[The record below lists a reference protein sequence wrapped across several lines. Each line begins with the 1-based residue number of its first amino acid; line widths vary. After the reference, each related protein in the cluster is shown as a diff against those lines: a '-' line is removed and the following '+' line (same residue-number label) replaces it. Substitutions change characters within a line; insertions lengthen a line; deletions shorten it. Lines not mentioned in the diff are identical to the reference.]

1 MYPLTLASLP
11 RGMVNERTF
20 PHRLA
25 HGLFVGSCLALM
37 ICFGLTPYSAQA
49 QTNPDGSLYSR
60 FGVGELRS
68 FPSSQLDAM
77 GGAGTGTLSLNYLN
91 HDNPASWGYQ
101 VLTRASGSLRYQ
113 NVLIEDAA
121 GNSSQLQ
128 GATLNSVEFS
138 FPILSRRMGM
148 AFSFAP
154 YSRMNYSVQQTGEL
168 TNSPLADEDIPF
180 QTTLQGSGGLQQLRG
195 GLGYRITDNLS
206 VGANA
211 SMIFGIL
218 EQGRETLFGA
228 GAGLEPSTQTDATRL
243 RGFTGTLGA
252 IYAVEGLRS
261 DNDMLSFGASFTLPT
276 RLTGELVETIGFS
289 LDRDTLRTQPDG
301 QIDLPY
307 RMQAGAAYQPNNRWY
322 FVADALYEPWTSLE
336 STFQGF
342 PEAAALSDR
351 VRLSAGAEVTPAGT
365 DDLAPFFQRVSY
377 RLGAYWDDGYA
388 TPVGAQDIS
397 TLALTGGLSLPTMTG
412 GTRLD
417 LSFSVG
423 RRGTTDNDLVRDT
436 FYTLSATLNIGERWF
451 LRRQLR

>member
-1 MYPLTLASLP
+1 
-11 RGMVNERTF
+11 MVNQRTRQ
-20 PHRLA
+20 HRLMLSLLVA
-25 HGLFVGSCLALM
+25 GSLLLMVCFALA
-37 ICFGLTPYSAQA
+37 PQRAQA

-60 FGVGELRS
+60 FGVGELRT

-138 FPILSRRMGM
+138 FPILSRQLGM

-168 TNSPLADEDIPF
+168 TNSPLADEAIPF

-195 GLGYRITDNLS
+195 GVGYRVTDNLS

-228 GAGLEPSTQTDATRL
+228 GAGLEPTTQTDATRL

-252 IYAVEGLRS
+252 IYAVEGLRNDS
-261 DNDMLSFGASFTLPT
+261 DMLSFGASFTLPT
-276 RLTGELVETIGFS
+276 QLDGELVETIGFS

-301 QIDLPY
+301 QVDLPY
-307 RMQAGAAYQPNNRWY
+307 RAQAGVAYQPNNRWY
-322 FVADALYEPWTSLE
+322 FVADGLYEPWTSLE
-336 STFQGF
+336 STFEGF
-342 PEAAALSDR
+342 PQAAALSDR
-351 VRLSAGAEVTPAGT
+351 VRLSTGAEVTPAGT
-365 DDLAPFFQRVSY
+365 DNLAPFVRRVSY
-377 RLGAYWDDGYA
+377 RLGAYWDQGYA
-388 TPVGAQDIS
+388 TPVGTQDIS
-397 TLALTGGLSLPTMTG
+397 TIALTGGLSLPTMSG
-412 GTRLD
+412 GTRVD

-423 RRGTTDNDLVRDT
+423 QRGTTENDLVRDT
-436 FYTLSATLNIGERWF
+436 FYTVSATLNIGERWF